1 METYLLALVPLF
13 ALALFTHSLIKK
25 LKNASM
31 AKFARSSD
39 QIKNLKTQLQNV
51 SKRQKTMSE
60 QLAIISKAVQ
70 STQPHS
76 KMRLF
81 TILSMPKCG
90 GSSVKSTL
98 LHSFPDAEIM
108 HLHIYSCKAMK
119 QFSDFT
125 GRIDY
130 PNAHDRLTLHVERA
144 SAARTL
150 MNHLDNR
157 NVFFLSGVR
166 EPVSLA
172 VSAFFQGYFVPDQPA
187 PSYSIEQ
194 IREKI
199 ESAQDSWLNW
209 AELDQWFDN
218 ELLEAS
224 GHDVF
229 ERPFPIEKGYD
240 VFCKGGTRLL
250 VYRLEN
256 MDTILDSIAELAWVF
271 PSTLN
276 LQKTNVGNEKS
287 YGDTY
292 RHVVK
297 NLKFSD
303 AFLNRVYGSRY
314 ATHFYSASEIAAY
327 RSRWSQS
334 QSSPH

>member
-1 METYLLALVPLF
+1 METYLIALLAASAV
-13 ALALFTHSLIKK
+13 ALFTYSLIKK
-25 LKNASM
+25 LRKSLV
-31 AKFARSSD
+31 AKMTRSND
-39 QIKNLKTQLQNV
+39 QIKSLKTQI
-51 SKRQKTMSE
+51 QKIAEKQKNTAE
-60 QLAIISKAVQ
+60 QLSIINKAVHA
-70 STQPHS
+70 TQPHS

-108 HLHIYSCKAMK
+108 HLHVYSLKTIQQIAE
-119 QFSDFT
+119 FA
-125 GRIDY
+125 GRTAY
-130 PNAHDRLTLHVERA
+130 PLALERLSLHVARA

-150 MNHLDNR
+150 MNHLDSR

-166 EPVSLA
+166 EPVALA
-172 VSAFFQGYFVPDQPA
+172 VSAFFQVYFVPDQPA
-187 PSYSIEQ
+187 PSYSVEQ

-218 ELLEAS
+218 ELLVAS

-256 MDTILDSIAELAWVF
+256 METLLDSIAELAWVL
-271 PSTLN
+271 PSILH
-276 LQKTNVGNEKS
+276 LQKTNIGKEKS
-287 YGDTY
+287 YGDAY
-292 RHVVK
+292 RNVVK

-303 AFLNRVYGSRY
+303 AFLDRVYGSRY
-314 ATHFYSASEIAAY
+314 ATHFYSATEIAAY

-334 QSSPH
+334 QFSPQ